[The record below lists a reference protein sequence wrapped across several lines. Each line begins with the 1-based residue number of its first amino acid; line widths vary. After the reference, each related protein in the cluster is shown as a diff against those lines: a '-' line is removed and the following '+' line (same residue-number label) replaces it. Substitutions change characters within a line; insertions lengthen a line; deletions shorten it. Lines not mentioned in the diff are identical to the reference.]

1 MSYSIVS
8 NDIVDVDN
16 LIQQIRSYQP
26 KFTKH
31 SDFFSHCKNVEKFEQ
46 NLRANVPNYY
56 QIAEIYSCG
65 KDVALSVNADI
76 GEYTYKD
83 QYPLLKTAI
92 DNLEKK
98 LISLR
103 EYAETEQI
111 KISKIYEDSG
121 FNEWSVN
128 MMLGLTSEMVGEID
142 EILIYIRTIKSSY
155 TYQIQSDL
163 LTTEQVRRLMMPDV
177 KTTNFSGTFENSLI
191 SNGDNN
197 DNKMIVNQNG
207 AELAEICDKLIGIIE
222 RNDTVATEQKQ
233 EFKTIILN
241 MKEAGDQS
249 ALKSAYLNFMSFL
262 SNHITVG
269 TAVLGSQLLPELT
282 KLIG

>member
-1 MSYSIVS
+1 MSYSIVN

-16 LIQQIRSYQP
+16 LIQQICSYQA

-56 QIAEIYSCG
+56 QIVEIYSCG
-65 KDVALSVNADI
+65 KDVALSVNSYI
-76 GEYTYKD
+76 GEYTYKA

-92 DNLEKK
+92 DKLENT

-111 KISKIYEDSG
+111 KISKIYEESG
-121 FNEWSVN
+121 FDEWSVN

-155 TYQIQSDL
+155 SYQIQSGL
-163 LTTEQVRRLMMPDV
+163 LTIEQVRRLMMPDV
-177 KTTNFSGTFENSLI
+177 NTTNFSGTFENSLI

-197 DNKMIVNQNG
+197 DNKMVVNQNS
-207 AELAEICDKLIGIIE
+207 AELADICDKLIEIVEKI
-222 RNDTVATEQKQ
+222 DTVSTAHKQ
-233 EFKTIILN
+233 EFKTIIIN
-241 MKEAGDQS
+241 MKEAENQS
-249 ALKSAYLNFMSFL
+249 TAKTAYQNFMSFL